1 VIIKIINKILKF
13 TAIVQSNG
21 ATEVRKCKKWTME
34 MNIFIIREYFR
45 ITKLQD
51 VVSTYRLDLFKA
63 FQSKY
68 PQFPVTIQNL
78 ADQRRAIMKKN
89 YIPSAILEKIKNDVK
104 LELSINYSDN
114 NEVSNNSL
122 QNSVEPQSLQS
133 LSNHNDSFCPILDS
147 PNTIQTDIHNLDLS
161 YNDIHTCY

>member
-1 VIIKIINKILKF
+1 MSINSLSNKNAPNVVASASL
-13 TAIVQSNG
+13 QSN
-21 ATEVRKCKKWTME
+21 AIEVRKRKKWTME

-63 FQSKY
+63 FESKY

-104 LELSINYSDN
+104 LELSINYSEN
-114 NEVSNNSL
+114 R
-122 QNSVEPQSLQS
+122 PQMSS
-133 LSNHNDSFCPILDS
+133 
-147 PNTIQTDIHNLDLS
+147 DL
-161 YNDIHTCY
+161 Y

>member
-1 VIIKIINKILKF
+1 MSINSLSNKNAPNVVASASL
-13 TAIVQSNG
+13 QSNG
-21 ATEVRKCKKWTME
+21 ATEVRKRKKWTME

-104 LELSINYSDN
+104 LELSIN
-114 NEVSNNSL
+114 
-122 QNSVEPQSLQS
+122 
-133 LSNHNDSFCPILDS
+133 
-147 PNTIQTDIHNLDLS
+147 
-161 YNDIHTCY
+161 

>member
-1 VIIKIINKILKF
+1 MSINSL
-13 TAIVQSNG
+13 SNKN
-21 ATEVRKCKKWTME
+21 APNVV
-34 MNIFIIREYFR
+34 
-45 ITKLQD
+45 QD

-114 NEVSNNSL
+114 NEVSNNL
-122 QNSVEPQSLQS
+122 VENSVEPQSLP
-133 LSNHNDSFCPILDS
+133 NHNDSFIKIFTTIKILK
-147 PNTIQTDIHNLDLS
+147 NKLKMNLIEL
-161 YNDIHTCY
+161 

>member
-1 VIIKIINKILKF
+1 MSINSLCDKNAPNVVASASL
-13 TAIVQSNG
+13 QSNG
-21 ATEVRKCKKWTME
+21 AGEVRKRKKWTME

-89 YIPSAILEKIKNDVK
+89 YIPSAILE
-104 LELSINYSDN
+104 NYSEN
-114 NEVSNNSL
+114 NEVSNNLL

-147 PNTIQTDIHNLDLS
+147 PKNTIQTDIHNLDLS
-161 YNDIHTCY
+161 YNDIQGYSK